1 MNIEAAHLGVDDER
15 FGVVV
20 SLAEL
25 IALRSYAGDA
35 PAARSAASAAPPGS
49 HASPRRTRGM
59 EFAEVRPYQSGDD
72 ARMVDWRQTARRGR
86 LYTKLFQEEHERP
99 LRLLVDLGPGMRFGT
114 RGAFKSVVAAR
125 VAALL
130 AWAAAAAGDRIGGLV
145 WNGETQRELPP
156 LGRRHG
162 VLQLLKHLAEASA
175 APPSPVSASLAAP
188 LERLLRTPRPGSR
201 VVLISDFAALD
212 AAGER
217 LLAALAGSAE
227 VSLVHVHDKFEAE
240 PPPGRYRLSDGE
252 RSLTLDL
259 RSAAA
264 RADYAAAFAARRA
277 ALQALA
283 RRHAVSWLSLATDA
297 DPRSVLAHVRP
308 QPIWRRSAAA

>member
-1 MNIEAAHLGVDDER
+1 MNIPTAQAAVDDDS
-15 FGVVV
+15 FGVVA

-25 IALRSYAGDA
+25 IALRSYVGDA
-35 PAARSAASAAPPGS
+35 AAALSAAVAAPPGS

-59 EFAEVRPYQSGDD
+59 EFAEVRPYQAGDD
-72 ARMVDWRQTARRGR
+72 ARTVDWRQTARRGR

-114 RGAFKSVVAAR
+114 RVAFKSVVAAR
-125 VAALL
+125 AAALL
-130 AWAAAAAGDRIGGLV
+130 AWAAAAAGDRIGGLI
-145 WNGETQRELPP
+145 WNGATQRELPP

-162 VLQLLKHLAEASA
+162 VLPLLKHLAEASA
-175 APPSPVSASLAAP
+175 APPSSVSASLAAP

-201 VVLISDFAALD
+201 VILISDFAALD
-212 AAGER
+212 AAAER
-217 LLAALAGSAE
+217 LLAALAGSVE
-227 VSLVHVHDKFEAE
+227 LVLIHVHDNFEAE

-264 RADYAAAFAARRA
+264 RADYAAVFSARRA
-277 ALQALA
+277 TLQALA
-283 RRHAVSWLSLATDA
+283 RRHAASWLSLATDA
-297 DPRSVLAHVRP
+297 DPRSVLAHGRP
-308 QPIWRRSAAA
+308 QLIWRRSAAA